1 MGCSSAIAERKR
13 DVCVR
18 DEIDHVQTAIKSSHI
33 QSYSPGGQVGVGKA
47 VWSGVSSA
55 PVGPG
60 VATVGGRVSPLA
72 AMVGGRVSPCVS
84 MVGEGLSTISVGAGV
99 GAGLSTVSVG
109 AGLSTASVGEA
120 VGLSVTGFRVGALE
134 GLALGLFV
142 GLMGLSVGTEL
153 LPPGGHL
160 VVGPHAAVDV

>member
-1 MGCSSAIAERKR
+1 
-13 DVCVR
+13 
-18 DEIDHVQTAIKSSHI
+18 
-33 QSYSPGGQVGVGKA
+33 
-47 VWSGVSSA
+47 
-55 PVGPG
+55 
-60 VATVGGRVSPLA
+60 
-72 AMVGGRVSPCVS
+72 